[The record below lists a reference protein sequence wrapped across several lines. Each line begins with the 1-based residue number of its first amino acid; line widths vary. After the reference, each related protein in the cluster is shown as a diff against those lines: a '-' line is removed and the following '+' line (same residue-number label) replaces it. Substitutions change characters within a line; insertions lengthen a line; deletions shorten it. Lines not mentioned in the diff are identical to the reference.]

1 MILYQ
6 ILTKHIIAYMWN
18 AKQKHRNYVYVP
30 RYREN
35 DMQLKD
41 L

>member
-1 MILYQ
+1 MILYYT
-6 ILTKHIIAYMWN
+6 LTKHIIAYMWN
-18 AKQKHRNYVYVP
+18 AKHRNYVYVR
-30 RYREN
+30 RYKES